1 MDDLTFID
9 RLLTD
14 SARDVAYPPTPD
26 LAARVQRS
34 PDVGLR
40 PERQPRARLALAT
53 LAAAAIV
60 ALAAVLIAPAS
71 RSAVA
76 GLFGIEGTDVKVLPT
91 VPATPFPTPVE
102 IDANAAPASLSE
114 IESALGR
121 PVPLPAGATPASTY
135 LVRYEDSPAAILRF
149 DAYDLWVVDGA
160 GDFEGI
166 LGKEVDS
173 RAALTDAAVANVPA
187 RWISGGPHL
196 VAFYDASG
204 AFVEDTQRTVERNT
218 LIWRTDTALY
228 RMETNLD
235 LAAALAIAETLP

>member
-9 RLLTD
+9 GLLAA
-14 SARDVAYPPTPD
+14 SARDVAYPGSPD
-26 LAARVQRS
+26 LVARVQRS
-34 PDVGLR
+34 LDAPSR
-40 PERQPRARLALAT
+40 PASQPRARLAVAA

-76 GLFGIEGTDVKVLPT
+76 GLFGIEGSDVKVLPT
-91 VPATPFPTPVE
+91 APFPTPVD
-102 IDANAAPASLSE
+102 IDANARPASVSE

-135 LVRYEDSPAAILRF
+135 LVRYGDSPAAILRF
-149 DAYDLWVVDGA
+149 EAFDLWVVDGA

-173 RAALTDAAVANVPA
+173 RAALSDAAVANVPA

-196 VAFYDASG
+196 VAFYDATGS
-204 AFVEDTQRTVERNT
+204 FVEETQRAVERNT

-235 LAAALAIAETLP
+235 LAAAIAIAETLP

>member
-9 RLLTD
+9 GLLAA
-14 SARDVAYPPTPD
+14 SARDVAYPGSPD
-26 LAARVQRS
+26 LVARVQRS
-34 PDVGLR
+34 LDAPSR
-40 PERQPRARLALAT
+40 PAPQPRARLAVAA

-76 GLFGIEGTDVKVLPT
+76 GLFGIEGSDVKVLPT
-91 VPATPFPTPVE
+91 VPATPFPTPVD
-102 IDANAAPASLSE
+102 IDANASPVSLSE

-121 PVPLPAGATPASTY
+121 PVPLPAGATPVSTY
-135 LVRYEDSPAAILRF
+135 LVRYGDSPAAILRF
-149 DAYDLWVVDGA
+149 DSYDLWVVDGA

-196 VAFYDASG
+196 VAFYDATGS
-204 AFVEDTQRTVERNT
+204 FVEETQRAVERNT

-235 LAAALAIAETLP
+235 LAAAIAIAETLP